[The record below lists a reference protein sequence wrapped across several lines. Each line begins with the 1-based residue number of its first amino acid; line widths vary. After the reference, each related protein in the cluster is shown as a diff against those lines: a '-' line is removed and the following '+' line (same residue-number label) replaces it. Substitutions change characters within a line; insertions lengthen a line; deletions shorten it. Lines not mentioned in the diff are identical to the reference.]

1 MRNILYILGTAQASI
16 SLLPSS
22 PSTGNQTSVVL
33 IQDAVG
39 LSQIPAARVYALAD
53 DVTSRKALPSF
64 PLISYGDFL
73 RLIFE
78 ADNVVAL

>member
-1 MRNILYILGTAQASI
+1 MRNILYILGDIQAPD

-22 PSTGNQTSVVL
+22 PSIGNQTAVVL

-39 LSQIPAARVYALAD
+39 IPQVPAVRVYALAD
-53 DVTSRKALPSF
+53 DVVSRKASPSY
-64 PLISYGDFL
+64 PLISYGEFL

>member
-1 MRNILYILGTAQASI
+1 MHNVLYILSSAQALV

-33 IQDAVG
+33 IQDSVG
-39 LSQIPAARVYALAD
+39 LSQILADRVYVLAD
-53 DVTSRKALPSF
+53 DVTFRKAVPSF

>member
-1 MRNILYILGTAQASI
+1 MRNVLYILGDTRASG

-33 IQDAVG
+33 IHDAVG
-39 LSQIPAARVYALAD
+39 LSQVPAARVYALAD
-53 DVTSRKALPSF
+53 DVTSRKASPSF
-64 PLISYGDFL
+64 PVISYGDFL

-78 ADNVVAL
+78 ADNIVAL

>member
-1 MRNILYILGTAQASI
+1 MRNVLYILGANLAPV

-39 LSQIPAARVYALAD
+39 LAQVPAARVYALAD
-53 DVTSRKALPSF
+53 DVTSRKVSSSF